1 MSDST
6 QPTNNNEQPKPD
18 NSVPPQEKPPAPD
31 INAKLMEELNKYRAK
46 ATELETKF
54 KQRESD
60 ELKNNQK
67 WQELAELK
75 EKEAAQAIEEKE
87 KLKSAIV
94 TKEKMSAIRE
104 AAIQAGLR
112 KESIPDLRLIDF
124 PEVKLETNSE
134 GEFTASGADKAIQ
147 RLKSL
152 RPHWFQT
159 AAPSINSSSPVVTGD
174 SSAITYEKHV
184 KPAQEEYNKNPT
196 AANAEKL
203 KGVLLQFKK
212 QAAK

>member
-6 QPTNNNEQPKPD
+6 QPTNNDPKPD
-18 NSVPPQEKPPAPD
+18 NQQPAPEPKPAPD

-54 KQRESD
+54 KQREVE
-60 ELKNNQK
+60 ELTKNQK

-75 EKEAAQAIEEKE
+75 EKEASDAIQERD
-87 KLKSAIV
+87 KLKNAFV
-94 TKEKMSAIRE
+94 NKEKMSAIRE

-124 PEVKLETNSE
+124 PEIKLETNSE
-134 GEFTASGADKAIQ
+134 GEFNAIGADKAVQ

-152 RPHWFQT
+152 RPHWFQN

-174 SSAITYEKHV
+174 GNSVSMEAV
-184 KPAQEEYNKNPT
+184 KKLQDEYSKNPNR
-196 AANAEKL
+196 ANADKL
-203 KGVLLQFKK
+203 TGALLQFKK
-212 QAAK
+212 QGNAK